1 MKVKLNA
8 KDRFII
14 KEEVLPIDNAPRM
27 DILLTIEI
35 VDIIDLRRDEF
46 EEYGISMLSDGRF
59 KFDGSKDG
67 IQKEFE
73 LNKHQVDLIKR
84 MAAVKEKRGWSRFN
98 AKTLEKIE
106 KW

>member
-14 KEEVLPIDNAPRM
+14 TEEILPIDNAPRM
-27 DILLTIEI
+27 DMLLTLEI
-35 VDIIDLRRDEF
+35 IDIIELRSDEF
-46 EEYGISMLSDGRF
+46 QEYGIIRLPDGRF
-59 KFDGSKDG
+59 QFDNNKNE
-67 IQKEFE
+67 ILKEFE
-73 LNKHQVDLIKR
+73 LNKHHIEIIKR
-84 MAAVKEKRGWSRFN
+84 MATMKEKKGWSRFN